1 MFDLSKKLTD
11 EQIDKL
17 SEEFREKVKAMND
30 RPDNELMT
38 AVTISAMFKALDAAA
53 SGVSWNMNV
62 RVPAG
67 NISMNFKDTRS
78 MKKHQEAYQPDVSE
92 E

>member
-1 MFDLSKKLTD
+1 MK
-11 EQIDKL
+11 
-17 SEEFREKVKAMND
+17 RVKAVND
-30 RPDNELMT
+30 RPDSELMT
-38 AVTISAMFKALDAAA
+38 TVTISAMFKALDAAA

-62 RVPAG
+62 RIPEG
-67 NISMNFKDTRS
+67 NINMDFKDTRS